1 MRSIKKIIPSQ
12 KVNMGGIVL
21 DQPLPFR
28 GQEQIDPFLLVHH
41 WENKH
46 EGGEKQLQVGVG
58 PHPHRGFSP
67 VTFIFKGGI
76 YHQDSAGH
84 QKLVE
89 AGGTQWMN
97 SGKGVIHSERPSKKL
112 AEEGGEFE
120 IIQFW
125 INTPASHKMDEY
137 SYQPLSKADTPTI
150 KSKDKLIT
158 TSVVAGTLEGHKG
171 KIKTFT
177 DVLILR
183 FEIKAGGKTSFDVPK
198 EYNAFF
204 YQLNG
209 KMKVNGESTKKKD
222 LIWFNNDHTKI
233 EIEGVEDT
241 TMILLSGKPLNESLA
256 TYGPF
261 VMNTEAEIR
270 QAIFDYQNGAMGT
283 LHEIE
288 ES

>member
-1 MRSIKKIIPSQ
+1 
-12 KVNMGGIVL
+12 MGGIIL

-41 WENKH
+41 WEDRH
-46 EGGEKQLQVGVG
+46 EGGQNQLEVGVG

-84 QKLVE
+84 TGLVE

-97 SGKGVIHSERPSKKL
+97 SGKGVIHSERPGKSLVKN
-112 AEEGGEFE
+112 GGDFE

-125 INTPASHKMDEY
+125 INTPATHKMDEY
-137 SYQPLSKADTPTI
+137 SYQPLHKKDTPVIT
-150 KSKDKLIT
+150 SKDGLVK
-158 TSVVAGTLEGHKG
+158 TSVVAGTLEEKEG
-171 KIKTFT
+171 KIETFT

-183 FEIKAGGKTSFDVPK
+183 LEIKKGGKTSFNVPK

-209 KMKVNGESTKKKD
+209 SMKVNGSSTKKKD
-222 LIWFNNDHTKI
+222 LIWFNNDDT
-233 EIEGVEDT
+233 EIEVEGLEDT
-241 TMILLSGKPLNESLA
+241 TMILLSGKPLNEPLA

-261 VMNTEAEIR
+261 VMNTENEIR
-270 QAIFDYQNGAMGT
+270 QAVYDYQNGKMGV
-283 LHEIE
+283 LNEVE
-288 ES
+288 E

>member
-12 KVNMGGIVL
+12 KVNMGGIIL
-21 DQPLPFR
+21 EQPLPFR

-41 WENKH
+41 WEDVKN
-46 EGGEKQLQVGVG
+46 GGEKQLETGVG

-76 YHQDSAGH
+76 YHQDSKGY
-84 QKLVE
+84 KGLVE

-97 SGKGVIHSERPSKKL
+97 SGKGVIHSERPAKRLVEK
-112 AEEGGEFE
+112 GGDFE

-125 INTPASHKMDEY
+125 INTPKAHKLDEY
-137 SYQPLSKADTPTI
+137 SYQPLHKDETPLLI
-150 KSKDKLIT
+150 SDDKKIET
-158 TSVVAGTLEGHKG
+158 AVIAGELEGTKG
-171 KIKTFT
+171 KINTFS

-183 FEIKAGGKTSFDVPK
+183 LTVKKGGKTTFNVPT

-209 KMKVNGESTKKKD
+209 KMTINGSTTKKKD
-222 LIWFNNDHTKI
+222 LIWFNNDDQEI
-233 EIEGVEDT
+233 EIEGLEDT
-241 TMILLSGKPLNESLA
+241 TLILLSGKPLNEPLA

-270 QAIFDYQNGAMGT
+270 QAVHDYQSGEMGV
-283 LHEIE
+283 LHETE
-288 ES
+288 EI